1 MLPLEISWG
10 EKEKNLSNVAR
21 AFETLHPETDL
32 VILPETFSTGF
43 PVGMS
48 KDEIRPW
55 AERNT
60 GATIDFINLWH
71 PVIVWPWL
79 GAL

>member
-1 MLPLEISWG
+1 MGREG
-10 EKEKNLSNVAR
+10 EEPEQRAR

-60 GATIDFINLWH
+60 GATIDL
-71 PVIVWPWL
+71 
-79 GAL
+79 